1 MEDSTSQTEQR
12 NGGSWRRAAIMGR
25 LYQMIMGAFY
35 GFSGTILKASV
46 IQESTS
52 AFWDCVER
60 SDKLI
65 ALGFLQAGTAAAAE
79 RTCALYTNSIGVAG
93 RNVSY
98 NLYYID
104 QETDISLDQAEVS

>member
-1 MEDSTSQTEQR
+1 
-12 NGGSWRRAAIMGR
+12 MGR